1 MSTTQALPAGLDR
14 VRWGALIAGVVGLAL
29 CGLGAMTGPVQFYRS
44 YLMAYTFWIGIALG
58 STAIVMLHHL
68 VGGLWGYAIRRPLE
82 SAAMTLP
89 LMALLFLP
97 IALGVHELYPWAH
110 PGAAEHHPALRHK
123 LVYLNVPFFL
133 ARAGGYFVAWTAIAW
148 LLRRWS
154 VAQDR
159 SDDPG
164 LDRKLQA
171 LSAPGMI
178 VLFLTVTFA
187 MVDWLMSLE
196 PDWYSTIYGVML
208 MTGQVLTAFAF
219 TTIVATLAP
228 RTGPRPDLFAPSQ
241 WHDLGNLLLAFVMLW
256 TYMSFSQ
263 YLIIWSGNLVE
274 EIPWYLRR
282 TRGGWQWLAVLII
295 AFQFALPFSVLL
307 FRAAKRR
314 AETLRNVAAL
324 IVVMQLV
331 VTFWQVAPAYEGA
344 RLRLH
349 WLDVAASVG
358 IGGIWLAAFLW
369 LLGRNPLV
377 PLNAPRAHAH
387 EEVHAGAA

>member
-14 VRWGALIAGVVGLAL
+14 VRWGSLIAGVIGLAL
-29 CGLGAMTGPVQFYRS
+29 CGLGAMVSPVQFYRS
-44 YLMAYTFWIGIALG
+44 YLVAYAFWIGIALG
-58 STAIVMLHHL
+58 SAAIVMLHHL

-89 LMALLFLP
+89 LMALLFVP
-97 IALGVHELYPWAH
+97 IALGVRELYPWAH
-110 PGAAEHHPALRHK
+110 SGAEHHPLIRHK
-123 LVYLNVPFFL
+123 LAYLNVPFFL
-133 ARAGGYFVAWTAIAW
+133 GRTVGYFVAWTLIAW

-159 SDDPG
+159 SDDPRLG
-164 LDRKLQA
+164 RRLHS
-171 LSAPGMI
+171 LSAAGII
-178 VLFLTVTFA
+178 VFFLTVTFA
-187 MVDWLMSLE
+187 MIDWLMSLE
-196 PDWYSTIYGVML
+196 PEWYSTIYGPML
-208 MTGQVLTAFAF
+208 MTGQVLTAFAL
-219 TTIVATLAP
+219 TTIVATHASRSGP
-228 RTGPRPDLFAPSQ
+228 RTDLYTPPQ
-241 WHDLGNLLLAFVMLW
+241 WHDLGNLMLAFVMLW

-282 TRGGWQWLAVLII
+282 TRGGWQWLAVVII
-295 AFQFALPFSVLL
+295 AFQFALPFFILL

-331 VTFWQVAPAYEGA
+331 VTFWLVAPAHEGA
-344 RLRLH
+344 RFRIH
-349 WLDVAASVG
+349 WLDVAAPVG
-358 IGGIWLAAFLW
+358 IGGIWVAAFLW
-369 LLGRNPLV
+369 FLGRTPLV

>member
-1 MSTTQALPAGLDR
+1 M
-14 VRWGALIAGVVGLAL
+14 IAGVVGLAL
-29 CGLGAMTGPVQFYRS
+29 CGLGAMTSPLQFYRS
-44 YLMAYTFWIGIALG
+44 YLVAYTFWVGIALG
-58 STAIVMLHHL
+58 SAAIVMLHHL

-97 IALGVHELYPWAH
+97 IALGVRELYPWAH
-110 PGAAEHHPALRHK
+110 PEAAEHHPLIRHK
-123 LVYLNVPFFL
+123 LAYLNVPFFL
-133 ARAGGYFVAWTAIAW
+133 GRAVGYFVVWTAIAW

-164 LDRKLQA
+164 LGRRLQT
-171 LSAPGMI
+171 LSAPGDGRALPDRDVRHDRLAHVARARL
-178 VLFLTVTFA
+178 VLDDL
-187 MVDWLMSLE
+187 
-196 PDWYSTIYGVML
+196 
-208 MTGQVLTAFAF
+208 
-219 TTIVATLAP
+219 
-228 RTGPRPDLFAPSQ
+228 RPDADDRAGADGLRPHDDRGHARVAVEPAPDLVTPSQ

-282 TRGGWQWLAVLII
+282 TRGGWQWLAVII
-295 AFQFALPFSVLL
+295 IVFQFALPFFILL

-331 VTFWQVAPAYEGA
+331 VTFWLVAPAYEGA
-344 RLRLH
+344 A
-349 WLDVAASVG
+349 DSASTG
-358 IGGIWLAAFLW
+358 WTWRPPSGSAGSGLAAFLW

-387 EEVHAGAA
+387 EELHAGAA

>member
-1 MSTTQALPAGLDR
+1 
-14 VRWGALIAGVVGLAL
+14 
-29 CGLGAMTGPVQFYRS
+29 
-44 YLMAYTFWIGIALG
+44 
-58 STAIVMLHHL
+58 
-68 VGGLWGYAIRRPLE
+68 VGGLWGYTIRRPLE
-82 SAAMTLP
+82 AAAMTVP

-110 PGAAEHHPALRHK
+110 PDAAEHHPLIRHK
-123 LVYLNVPFFL
+123 QAYLNVPFFF
-133 ARAGGYFVAWTAIAW
+133 ARTVGYFVAWTVLAW

-154 VAQDR
+154 VAQDH

-164 LDRKLQA
+164 PGRKLQR
-171 LSAPGMI
+171 LSTAGMI

-187 MVDWLMSLE
+187 TVDWLMSLE
-196 PDWYSTIYGVML
+196 PDWYSTIYGPMV
-208 MTGQVLTAFAF
+208 MTGQVLTALSL
-219 TTIVATLAP
+219 TTVVATLAS
-228 RTGPRPDLFAPSQ
+228 RSGPRPDLYTPAQ

-282 TRGGWQWLAVLII
+282 TRGGWQWLAALII
-295 AFQFALPFSVLL
+295 AFQFALPFFILL
-307 FRAAKRR
+307 FRGAKRR
-314 AETLRNVAAL
+314 AETLQRVAAL

-331 VTFWQVAPAYEGA
+331 VTFWLVAPAHDGA
-344 RLRLH
+344 RFRIH
-349 WLDVAASVG
+349 WLDVMATVG

-387 EEVHAGAA
+387 EELHAGAA